1 MEGLSC
7 RALCECRTRTSSPTG
22 SCRTIPGSKTTTIT
36 SLWGS
41 CGSWE
46 VPGAAMQG
54 GGDLAALGLVL
65 HLSEDPV
72 PLSDIL
78 GHLTAS
84 WWSCSLLHDHS

>member
-1 MEGLSC
+1 MSAEPEPPLP
-7 RALCECRTRTSSPTG
+7 RAVAGPFLVLRPQQSPPSG
-22 SCRTIPGSKTTTIT
+22 EAVDPG
-36 SLWGS
+36 
-41 CGSWE
+41 E